1 MIEGIQTG
9 SALARAAL
17 EAAQRSQQSAA
28 ARLENPFAGGPEG
41 AQVPGGVG
49 TQPSSFESQ
58 MGDALRGAVRSVD
71 AELQNTQRLPLEMVS
86 GEVTD
91 FHTVAAQIK
100 RAELTF
106 KFALE
111 VRNKLIEAYRE
122 TMRMSV

>member
-28 ARLENPFAGGPEG
+28 ARLENPLAGGLQG
-41 AQVPGGVG
+41 AEAPASLGPQQ
-49 TQPSSFESQ
+49 TSFENKI
-58 MGDALRGAVRSVD
+58 GEALRSAVNSVD
-71 AELQNTQRLPLEMVS
+71 AELQSTQRLPLELVS

-91 FHTVAAQIK
+91 FHSVAAQIK

>member
-1 MIEGIQTG
+1 MIEGIQNG

-28 ARLENPFAGGPEG
+28 ARLDGVLAEG
-41 AQVPGGVG
+41 LAPPGAPA
-49 TQPSSFESQ
+49 TFESQ
-58 MGDALRGAVRSVD
+58 QASFETKMGDALRSAVRSVD
-71 AELQNTQRLPLEMVS
+71 AELQSAQRLPVELVA
-86 GEVTD
+86 GELTD
-91 FHTVAAQIK
+91 FHAVAAQIK

-111 VRNKLIEAYRE
+111 VRNKLIDAYRE

>member
-28 ARLENPFAGGPEG
+28 ARLEHPLAGGLQG
-41 AQVPGGVG
+41 AEAPA
-49 TQPSSFESQ
+49 SFENKI
-58 MGDALRGAVRSVD
+58 GDALRSAVHSVD
-71 AELQNTQRLPLEMVS
+71 AELQSTQRLPLELVS